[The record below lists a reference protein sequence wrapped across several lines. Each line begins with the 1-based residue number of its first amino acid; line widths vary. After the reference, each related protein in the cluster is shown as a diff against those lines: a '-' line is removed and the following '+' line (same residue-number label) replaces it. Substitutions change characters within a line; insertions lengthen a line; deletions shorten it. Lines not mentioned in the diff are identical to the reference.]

1 MAVMKAIDE
10 GSSKIALVVDGEGK
24 LLGTVT
30 DGDVRRAIIR
40 SIGLDQ
46 PVEKIM
52 NRKPTT
58 ALGNTPGEVVIATLR
73 QHSLQHMPLL
83 DSQGRVEGL
92 AILDE
97 LVRPRLHDN
106 VAVLMA
112 GGRGRRLQPLTDDC
126 PKPMLSIG
134 GKPLL
139 ETILLKLIEF
149 GSRRFYLSVNYKAEI
164 VERHFGD
171 GSAWGVDIRYLREP
185 QPLGTA
191 GSLSLLPELPE
202 KPLIVMN
209 GDLLTKV
216 NFDDLVEFHGAQ
228 GSRATMAVRDYH
240 LEVPYGVVK
249 LKDFSV
255 VEIAEKPVHH
265 FFVNAGVYVLDP
277 QVLSYIPRQSYFDM
291 PMLFQEILARQ
302 EQVTAFP
309 LREYC
314 LDVGRP
320 DDFEKANL
328 DFERIFP

>member
-10 GSSKIALVVDGEGK
+10 GASKIALVVDGEGK

-30 DGDVRRAIIR
+30 DGDIRRAIIR

-46 PVEKIM
+46 PVEQIM
-52 NRKPTT
+52 NRNPTT
-58 ALGNTPGEVVIATLR
+58 ASSNTPGEVVIATLR

-83 DSQGRVEGL
+83 DSEGRVEGL
-92 AILDE
+92 VILDE

-106 VAVLMA
+106 VVVLMA
-112 GGRGRRLQPLTDDC
+112 GGRGSRLQPLTDDC
-126 PKPMLSIG
+126 PKPMLSVG
-134 GKPLL
+134 GRPLL
-139 ETILLKLIEF
+139 ETILLRLIEF
-149 GSRRFYLSVNYKAEI
+149 GSRRFYLSVNYKAEVI
-164 VERHFGD
+164 ERHFGD

-209 GDLLTKV
+209 GDLLANV
-216 NFDDLVEFHGAQ
+216 NFDEMVEFHTRQ
-228 GSRATMAVRDYH
+228 GSKATMAVRDYH
-240 LEVPYGVVK
+240 FEVPYGVVK
-249 LKDFSV
+249 LKDFFV
-255 VEIAEKPVHH
+255 MEIAEKPVHH

-277 QVLSYIPRQSYFDM
+277 QVLSHIPRQSYFDM
-291 PMLFQEILARQ
+291 PMLLQEIMARH

-320 DDFEKANL
+320 DDFRRANI
-328 DFERIFP
+328 DFEHIFS